1 MLCVHRYIHTCG
13 DIHVL
18 LLWIATLFLHNSGLP
33 RSKNRF
39 HSFIENENWEW
50 FNQTTHRLHRCFH
63 AMDGWKLSTA
73 ISSSWGNYGLL
84 LQLLRARMSRTRE
97 MKVNKKGEKR
107 AKQIWPAG
115 PAEFSFI
122 MFGKDKRRIGKIWKI
137 SRTCVAK
144 SRKNARILRVGVKEQ
159 HGKLYNGIFR

>member
-13 DIHVL
+13 DIHAL
-18 LLWIATLFLHNSGLP
+18 LLWIATLFAQFRTAAQQESI
-33 RSKNRF
+33 
-39 HSFIENENWEW
+39 SFIEKENWEW
-50 FNQTTHRLHRCFH
+50 FNQTTHRLHRCVH

-97 MKVNKKGEKR
+97 MKVNKKKGKKERSKSDLLD
-107 AKQIWPAG
+107 QQN
-115 PAEFSFI
+115 SFI
-122 MFGKDKRRIGKIWKI
+122 MFGMDKRKIGKVWKI

-144 SRKNARILRVGVKEQ
+144 SRKNARILRVGVNEQ